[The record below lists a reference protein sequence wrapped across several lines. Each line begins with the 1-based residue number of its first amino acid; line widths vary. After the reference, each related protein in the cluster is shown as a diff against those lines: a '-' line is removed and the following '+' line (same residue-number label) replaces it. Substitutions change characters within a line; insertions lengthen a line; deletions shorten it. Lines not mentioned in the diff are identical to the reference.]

1 MKEEKVNWWGWKSIQ
16 RNNHWK
22 RPNLAKDTNLQIREI
37 EWSPKRISP
46 KKSMPRDSVI
56 KLLKTKDKEKIL
68 NVARVKWHTTHRG
81 TPMKRFN
88 DSGFLLWNM
97 EARWKW
103 RIFQSLRKKQST
115 VNSIHRKLSS
125 GNERVIKTF
134 SDQERLRFSH
144 YRPTLNTGHRNY

>member
-88 DSGFLLWNM
+88 DSGFLLWNRGGQM
-97 EARWKW
+97 EVTYFSITEKKTINSEFYTQETILREWKGNKD
-103 RIFQSLRKKQST
+103 FLRP
-115 VNSIHRKLSS
+115 RK
-125 GNERVIKTF
+125 IKV
-134 SDQERLRFSH
+134 
-144 YRPTLNTGHRNY
+144 